1 MKPSAS
7 PSETVL
13 SVAALAA
20 LAVGILALAAGVRSG
35 VVVVDVTVSYLA
47 VAWALSR
54 GLTR

>member
-20 LAVGILALAAGVRSG
+20 LAVGILALAAGARSG
-35 VVVVDVTVSYLA
+35 VAVVDVALSYLA